1 MFKVKYQ
8 NLVSKSYAN
17 SMVHIEKLEKKKKNK
32 DQIINHLLIFLE
44 NITRYP
50 KRNAVINNAVTSPSL
65 KTLPQINQRDNL
77 LKNGKDINFDK

>member
-1 MFKVKYQ
+1 
-8 NLVSKSYAN
+8 
-17 SMVHIEKLEKKKKNK
+17 MVHIEKLEKKKKKNK

>member
-1 MFKVKYQ
+1 MFKVKSQ

-17 SMVHIEKLEKKKKNK
+17 SMVNIKKLEKKKKNK